1 MFEKHLKDQKKQKQ
15 EELKEVAIFPAK
27 MSILPDCIFAKRDPI
42 VIGVKIDD
50 GQLRVGAP
58 ICVPNKVCKSFFVFV
73 KTVLSKTCVLAQF
86 HPLKA
91 ATSR

>member
-58 ICVPNKVCKSFFVFV
+58 ICVPNKVSSLRY
-73 KTVLSKTCVLAQF
+73 LSL
-86 HPLKA
+86 
-91 ATSR
+91 